1 MILTTKVTKEMNV
14 YKVFQKEIK
23 GENQIFLNFVS
34 FTNEKSSICNK
45 E

>member
-23 GENQIFLNFVS
+23 GKNQRFFYFLCS
-34 FTNEKSSICNK
+34 LQTK
-45 E
+45 